1 MGTEIRT
8 WKIIDDKL
16 TSIYTTLAEN
26 FRRETEHL
34 EKRIRIGAVF
44 ITENGTMN
52 NKIIGMFTSED
63 IAGQN

>member
-26 FRRETEHL
+26 NQVVPPAPNNVPLRNCLLF
-34 EKRIRIGAVF
+34 F
-44 ITENGTMN
+44 IY
-52 NKIIGMFTSED
+52 
-63 IAGQN
+63 AY